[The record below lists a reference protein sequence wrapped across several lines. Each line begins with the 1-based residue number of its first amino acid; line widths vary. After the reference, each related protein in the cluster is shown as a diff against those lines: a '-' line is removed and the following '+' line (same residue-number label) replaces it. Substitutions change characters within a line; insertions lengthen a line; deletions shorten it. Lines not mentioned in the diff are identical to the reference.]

1 MSQVDVVVDLQVTM
15 KIGFKWPNRTKAS
28 ASSRRA
34 STARKPRGGKGA
46 LSARK
51 PAVGWTINLSNV
63 PKRSL
68 AQIADCD
75 GEDSESEEYY
85 EGLEAALEAFTLMEE
100 ASDDFASGFLD
111 GVLSMLPEDALAE

>member
-1 MSQVDVVVDLQVTM
+1 MENWGLAQFGYGAAEAELSQVDVVVDLQVTM

-68 AQIADCD
+68 A
-75 GEDSESEEYY
+75 
-85 EGLEAALEAFTLMEE
+85 
-100 ASDDFASGFLD
+100 
-111 GVLSMLPEDALAE
+111 